1 MKKENKKQ
9 IAKIT
14 VFLTSIFIIF
24 LSVTYA
30 FINVTINGTRR
41 QVITVG
47 NLDIDLEE
55 DDNFTIDNTLPVYDE
70 VGMLSKSFNFRLINN
85 SDEKASYVLSLED
98 ITTGEKL
105 SYTDVK
111 LGLTKNGETSIS
123 TLSDLENLLI
133 DTGLIGGNETIEYN
147 LRLWIKDTVTD
158 NETIQGKSLRFR
170 IQVSAEQ
177 IPKEIYTESILNGTD
192 PVLSDNL
199 IPVTIENDGT
209 VQKANIYEEW
219 YNYEDKLWANAV
231 VLLDKSVNYADNEI
245 IPEENI
251 ESYFVWI
258 PRYKYKIFNDTV
270 YTGLTEI
277 EDRVQ
282 EIEVEFE
289 NKDTAIS
296 NGTTTGSWLTHP
308 AFTSFDSNGFW
319 VGKFESGY
327 KGVNSTTEAHVNT
340 SDSAKLQIKPDVY
353 SWRNITVGNA
363 FKASYDYLRSDESH
377 MMKNTEWGAVA
388 YLQHSKYGSM
398 TSVRNNNNN
407 SNKTGYTSVTE
418 PTLGYNTGG
427 ASIPGNLN
435 GTTADV
441 TSPYNTPTGYAASTT
456 GNITG
461 IYDTSGGA
469 WEYVMGYNI
478 NANAIGGSSE
488 LTSIYGDFFTNNRWE
503 KYYDKYSNAEVDAS
517 KYQTGLLGDAT
528 REMGPF
534 GSVKDP
540 DGNTRYRTSW
550 YGDLAHFVNPVY
562 PWFARGGV
570 WYYGVGSGAFAFSCL
585 SGGVNTGIS
594 FRVVLTPP

>member
-1 MKKENKKQ
+1 MEKENKKQ

-47 NLDIDLEE
+47 NLNIDLEE

-70 VGMLSKSFNFRLINN
+70 VGMLSKSFDFRLINN
-85 SDEKASYVLSLED
+85 SDEKANYALSLED

-105 SYTDVK
+105 SFSDVK

-123 TLSDLENLLI
+123 TLSDLENLMI
-133 DTGLIGGNETIEYN
+133 DTGLIGGNETIEYA

-158 NETIQGKSLRFR
+158 NASIQGKSLRFR
-170 IQVSAEQ
+170 IQVNAEQ

-209 VQKANIYEEW
+209 VHKASIYEEW
-219 YNYEDKLWANAV
+219 YSYEQKLWANAV
-231 VLLDKSVNYADNEI
+231 VLLDKSVNYAGNEI
-245 IPEENI
+245 IPEDNI

-258 PRYKYKIFNDTV
+258 PRYKYKIFNDIV

-277 EDRVQ
+277 EDRAQ
-282 EIEVEFE
+282 EIEIEFE
-289 NKDTAIS
+289 NKETAIS

-308 AFTSFDSNGFW
+308 AFTSFNSNGFW

-327 KGVNSTTEAHVNT
+327 KEATSTETAQVNS
-340 SDSAKLQIKPDVY
+340 SDSAKLQIKPSVY
-353 SWRNITVGNA
+353 SWRSITVGNA
-363 FKASYDYLRSDESH
+363 FKVGYDYLRSDESH
-377 MMKNTEWGAVA
+377 LMKNTEWGAVA
-388 YLQHSKYGSM
+388 YLQHSKYGSSM
-398 TSVRNNNNN
+398 SVRNNNNN
-407 SNKTGYTSVTE
+407 SYKTGYASISE
-418 PTLGYNTGG
+418 PTLGYNDGT
-427 ASIPGNLN
+427 SIPENPN

-441 TSPYNTPTGYAASTT
+441 TQPYNTPTGYTASTT

-469 WEYVMGYNI
+469 WEYVMGYNT
-478 NANAIGGSSE
+478 NANSVGGESG
-488 LTSIYGDFFTNNRWE
+488 LTGIYADFFINDKWE
-503 KYYDKYSNAEVDAS
+503 MYYDKYLNSEIEAN
-517 KYQTGLLGDAT
+517 KYQSGLLGDAT
-528 REMGPF
+528 REVGPF
-534 GSVKDP
+534 GSVVDL
-540 DGNTRYRTSW
+540 DEMLRYRTSW
-550 YGDLAHFVNPVY
+550 YSDLAHFVNPVY
-562 PWFARGGV
+562 PWFVRGGN
-570 WYYGVGSGAFAFSCL
+570 WCHGAGSGAFSFNNA
-585 SGGVNTGIS
+585 SGGMGTYIS
-594 FRVVLTPP
+594 FRVVLAP

>member
-1 MKKENKKQ
+1 MNKNQKGQ

-14 VFLTSIFIIF
+14 IFLTSVFVIF
-24 LSVTYA
+24 LSITYA
-30 FINVTINGTRR
+30 FINVTVNGTRR

-47 NLDIDLEE
+47 NLNIDLEE

-70 VGMLSKSFNFRLINN
+70 VGMLSKPFNFRLINN
-85 SDEKASYVLSLED
+85 SDEKASYILSLED

-105 SYTDVK
+105 SYSDVR
-111 LGLTKNGETSIS
+111 LGLTKNGETLIS
-123 TLSDLENLLI
+123 TLSDLENLVI
-133 DTGLIGGNETIEYN
+133 DTGLINGNETIEYS

-158 NETIQGKSLRFR
+158 NEIIQGKSLRFR

-199 IPVTIENDGT
+199 VPVTIGNDGT
-209 VQKANIYEEW
+209 VHKASIYEEW
-219 YNYEDKLWANAV
+219 YSYEQKLWANAV
-231 VLLDKSVNYADNEI
+231 VLLDKSINYTDGEI

-282 EIEVEFE
+282 EIEIEFE
-289 NKDTAIS
+289 NKDTTIS
-296 NGTTTGSWLTHP
+296 NETTTGSWLTHP
-308 AFTSFDSNGFW
+308 AFVSFDTNGFW
-319 VGKFESGY
+319 VGKYESGY
-327 KGVNSTTEAHVNT
+327 KGATSKKTAQVNS
-340 SDSAKLQIKPDVY
+340 SDSTKLQIKPDVY

-388 YLQHSKYGSM
+388 YLQHSKYGSSM
-398 TSVRNNNNN
+398 SVRNNNH
-407 SNKTGYTSVTE
+407 SSYKTGYASVNE
-418 PTLGYNTGG
+418 PTLGYNNGT
-427 ASIPGNLN
+427 SIEGNKN

-441 TSPYNTPTGYAASTT
+441 TRAYNTPTGYTASTT

-478 NANAIGGSSE
+478 NANAVGGSSE
-488 LTSIYGDFFTNNRWE
+488 LTSIYGDFFTNRKWE

-534 GSVKDP
+534 GTVKDP
-540 DGNTRYRTSW
+540 DGSSRYRTSW
-550 YGDLAHFVNPVY
+550 YGDVASFVNPVY
-562 PWFARGGV
+562 PWFERGGD
-570 WYYGVGSGAFAFSCL
+570 WTYGVESGAFVFSYH
-585 SGGVNTGIS
+585 SGGVYAYIS
-594 FRVVLTPP
+594 FRVVLAP